1 MIHIGDC
8 SIRECRYVSSTV
20 NLNFILGLAD
30 IVIAINDNTI
40 IVIIVHEAQHVCH
53 E

>member
-30 IVIAINDNTI
+30 IVIAINNTI
-40 IVIIVHEAQHVCH
+40 IVNIAL
-53 E
+53 